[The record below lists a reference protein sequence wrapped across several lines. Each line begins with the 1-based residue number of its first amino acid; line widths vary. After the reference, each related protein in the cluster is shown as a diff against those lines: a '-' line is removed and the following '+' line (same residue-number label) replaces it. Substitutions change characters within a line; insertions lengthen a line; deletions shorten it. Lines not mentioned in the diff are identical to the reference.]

1 MESTN
6 RIKATITMNPE
17 ISQRIRTLS
26 TTTMIPM
33 SRLVERAILEYLARR
48 QEAEGAG
55 TKQRA

>member
-1 MESTN
+1 MSEEKRVRVVYSIDPETD
-6 RIKATITMNPE
+6 RKVRELSEGTMV
-17 ISQRIRTLS
+17 
-26 TTTMIPM
+26 PM